1 MAHLW
6 TLSPRILRQSYT
18 MNMLYVGNVDL
29 RANIMMLD
37 SWECIHGTFMNLNP
51 KDIYLAC
58 GELRFKCE
66 VIPGF

>member
-1 MAHLW
+1 
-6 TLSPRILRQSYT
+6 